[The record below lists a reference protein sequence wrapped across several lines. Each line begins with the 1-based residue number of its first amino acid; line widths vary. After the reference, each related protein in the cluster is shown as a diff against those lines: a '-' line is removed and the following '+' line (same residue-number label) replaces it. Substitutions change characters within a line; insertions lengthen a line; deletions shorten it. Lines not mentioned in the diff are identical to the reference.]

1 MSHAE
6 TDACTWRGFMQSLA
20 TVDIIAAL
28 AKTFII
34 ILPGYIVTK
43 LGILNTQHTA
53 GMSALITCV
62 TYPCLVIMAMQMDFS
77 MRILNNCKTVV
88 LIFLGSVIAALIAA
102 KIVSRIVKLPPERA
116 GIFAFMLVFGNTG
129 FIGLPVLHGLLGS
142 EAVFYGA
149 LCDSSYDIFMFTIGI
164 TLIRNGASEYTM
176 KLGDTLKGLINPCF
190 IGVLIG
196 LTLFICGITL
206 PEIIATP
213 MTRMGNITSPLAMIV
228 VGSHLANVRIRDLF
242 TSGHAYL
249 VCLMKLILFPL
260 IALLIVKLVIGTGSL
275 LASVIVLQAA
285 MPCAMLSVIF
295 SERYNGD
302 VSFASTG
309 VTLTTLM
316 CIFTIPMHAILLQ
329 HI

>member
-1 MSHAE
+1 
-6 TDACTWRGFMQSLA
+6 MQSLA
-20 TVDIIAAL
+20 TIDIIAAL

-43 LGILNTQHTA
+43 LGIINSQHTA
-53 GMSALITCV
+53 GMSSLITCV
-62 TYPCLVIMAMQMDFS
+62 TYPCLVITAMQMEFS
-77 MRILNNCKTVV
+77 MQVLNNCKYVV
-88 LIFLGSVIAALIAA
+88 LIFLGAVVCALIVS
-102 KIVSRIVKLPPERA
+102 KIVSKIVKLPPERA

-129 FIGLPVLHGLLGS
+129 FIGLPVLNGLLGS

-164 TLIRNGASEYTM
+164 TLIRNGASDDDM
-176 KLGDTLKGLINPCF
+176 SVGQTLKGLINPCM

-196 LTLFICGITL
+196 LTLYICGITL
-206 PEIIATP
+206 PEVIAAP
-213 MTRMGNITSPLAMIV
+213 VERIGNVTSPLAMMV
-228 VGSHLANVRIRDLF
+228 VGSHLARVRIRDLF

-249 VCLMKLILFPL
+249 VCLMKLIVFPL
-260 IALLIVKLVIGTGSL
+260 IALLIVKLTIGTGTL

-285 MPCAMLSVIF
+285 MPVAMLSVIF
-295 SERYNGD
+295 SERYKGD

-309 VTLTTLM
+309 VMMTTLM
-316 CIFTIPMHAILLQ
+316 CIITIPLHAILLQ